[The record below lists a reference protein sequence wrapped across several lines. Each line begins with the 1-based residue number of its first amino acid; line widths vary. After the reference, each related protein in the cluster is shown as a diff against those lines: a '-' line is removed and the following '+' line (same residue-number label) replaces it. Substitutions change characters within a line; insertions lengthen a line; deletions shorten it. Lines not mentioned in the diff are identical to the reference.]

1 MDMLM
6 AGEASIEAVAQHFLA
21 GNYHLEPGELER

>member
-6 AGEASIEAVAQHFLA
+6 TGEASIEAVAQNFLA
-21 GNYHLEPGELER
+21 GNYHLEPGQLE

>member
-6 AGEASIEAVAQHFLA
+6 TGEISVETVAQNFLA
-21 GNYHLEPGELER
+21 GNYHLEPGLLEH